1 MAAPLPRHGP
11 LRSPTGGSA
20 FRRVRGAPARVARP
34 VRVALIGNHPPRR
47 CGIATFTSDV
57 ADGLERLGCALHVT
71 AMDDGAGAG
80 AGAGS
85 GAGSGEGARA
95 RPDRVASLVDA
106 ASREAHVRAGEAIA
120 AWGADVVL
128 VQHEFGIYGGPSG
141 LWLDDMLAHA
151 GAPVVATMHTVLE
164 RPSPPEAR
172 ALEALAA
179 RAERMIVM
187 ARTGADI
194 LARGG
199 EGWRGIEPGR
209 IAVVPHGAPDRAL
222 ERPADARAR
231 LGWDEAPTL
240 LTFGLLS
247 PGKGIERV
255 IDALPHILSA
265 VPEARYVL
273 LGATH
278 PHLLAREGEAYRDRL
293 VARAERLGVAHA
305 LRMVPRFV
313 DNDELCDALAA
324 ADLYV
329 TPYGNPAQITSGTL
343 AYALALGKPV
353 VSTPY
358 AHAREVLPAD
368 QLVPHDD
375 AQALGERV
383 AALLSDPARLDAIA
397 ARTWADA
404 RGTIWSAVG
413 RRTLDVLLDVVP
425 DMVGDMAEAA
435 ARTAPATLEAAE

>member
-1 MAAPLPRHGP
+1 MTNPLPTSLPTPLPVPASRHEAR
-11 LRSPTGGSA
+11 RSLSDASA
-20 FRRVRGAPARVARP
+20 FRVVRGVPARLVRP
-34 VRVALIGNHPPRR
+34 LRVALIGNHPPRR

-57 ADGLERLGCALHVT
+57 ADGLERLGCTLHVT
-71 AMDDGAGAG
+71 AMSDGDAAY
-80 AGAGS
+80 
-85 GAGSGEGARA
+85 
-95 RPDRVASLVDA
+95 PDRVASLVDA
-106 ASREAHVRAGEAIA
+106 TSREAHIRAGRAIA

-141 LWLDDMLAHA
+141 LWLDDMLEAA

-179 RAERMIVM
+179 RATRLIVM

-194 LARGG
+194 LAAGG
-199 EGWRGIEPGR
+199 PGWHGISPGR

-222 ERPADARAR
+222 ERPSGVRAR
-231 LGWDEAPTL
+231 LGWEDAPTL

-247 PGKGIERV
+247 PGKGIEQV
-255 IDALPHILSA
+255 IDALPRILSA
-265 VPEARYVL
+265 VPAARYVL

-278 PHLLAREGEAYRDRL
+278 PHLLAREGEAYRHSL
-293 VARAERLGVAHA
+293 VARAKALGVAHA

-313 DNDELCDALAA
+313 DNEELCDALAA

-375 AQALGERV
+375 AGALGERV

-397 ARTWADA
+397 ARTWEGA
-404 RGTIWSAVG
+404 RGTIWPAVA
-413 RRTLDVLLDVVP
+413 RRTLDVLE
-425 DMVGDMAEAA
+425 GA
-435 ARTAPATLEAAE
+435 ARTRHAALEAAE